1 MKKLRVG
8 MLGLGTVGKSVAEI
22 LIQNQSWI
30 AGRAGASIQIVRAL
44 VRQTRKRREGAA
56 SKIPTTT
63 NAQDILDADDI
74 DIVIEVMGGHEP
86 AYGYITQALK
96 RGKAVVT
103 ANKAVLAAHGL
114 EIAKVVQQHH
124 AAIYY
129 EAAVAGGVPIIRTL
143 RHSLISDRIQRIR
156 GILNGTTNFILGLME
171 KGEGYDTAL
180 RQAQKE
186 GYAEADPTLDISGAD
201 ARDKLAILIQLAFGL
216 DVHPSEIPTEGIGS
230 LTPEVLADARQLGYR
245 VKLLAIA
252 KRVGNKLE
260 ARVQPAF
267 VPFEHHLSAVLDI
280 ENAISVDS
288 EALGTTLY
296 VGPGAGGMPTA
307 SAVISDLIEAA
318 QQQGVKNAMSL
329 RSQRTALKL
338 AKPEAAISAFYVRF
352 LVEDRPGVLAAI
364 TRILASNNVSLAA
377 VLQHERGLDDEPV
390 ALVILTHPTT
400 HGAMSKALNKIKQLP
415 ILHGGLSVVPIEEQ
429 RVTKVES

>member
-8 MLGLGTVGKSVAEI
+8 LLGLGTVGKSVVEI
-22 LIQNQSWI
+22 LSQNQPWI
-30 AGRAGASIQIVRAL
+30 AERAGASLEIVRAL
-44 VRQTRKRREGAA
+44 VRQTRKRRDGAA
-56 SKIPTTT
+56 SKIPTT
-63 NAQDILDADDI
+63 NHAQDILEADDI
-74 DIVIEVMGGHEP
+74 DLVVEVMGGLEP
-86 AYGYITQALK
+86 AFGYITQALQK
-96 RGKAVVT
+96 GKPVVT
-103 ANKAVLAAHGL
+103 ANKAVLAAHGQ
-114 EIAKVVQQHH
+114 EIAKLVQQCNT
-124 AAIYY
+124 AIYY

-143 RHSLISDRIQRIR
+143 RHGLISDRILRLR

-171 KGEGYDTAL
+171 KGEAYDTAL
-180 RQAQKE
+180 KQAQKQ
-186 GYAEADPTLDISGAD
+186 GYAEADPTLDINGAD

-216 DVHPSEIPTEGIGS
+216 DVHPSDIPTEGIGS

-267 VPFEHHLSAVLDI
+267 VPFEHHFSAVFGI

-288 EALGTTLY
+288 DALGTTLY

-307 SAVISDLIEAA
+307 SAVVSDLIEAA
-318 QQQGVKNAMSL
+318 QQHAAKIFTPV
-329 RSQRTALKL
+329 RSKRSALKL
-338 AKPEAAISAFYVRF
+338 ALPETSTSAFYVRF

-364 TRILASNNVSLAA
+364 TRILASNHVSLAA

-400 HGAMSKALNKIKQLP
+400 HGAMNKALNKIKQLP